1 MYLENMGSEN
11 MLVIK
16 DLEEDDLLEDLDWH
30 TLALRGL
37 AVCLRCLLCA
47 LSQEE
52 ELDAEAAESLMR
64 LVEDHVRAHAHE
76 AELDVNLVLRACRAR
91 LTPASPPADR

>member
-1 MYLENMGSEN
+1 

-37 AVCLRCLLCA
+37 AVCLRGLLCA
-47 LSQEE
+47 LSQEEE

-64 LVEDHVRAHAHE
+64 LVEDHVREHAHE

>member
-37 AVCLRCLLCA
+37 AVCLRGLLCA
-47 LSQEE
+47 LSQAE
-52 ELDAEAAESLMR
+52 ELDAEAVESLMR
-64 LVEDHVRAHAHE
+64 LVEDHVREHAHE
-76 AELDVNLVLRACRAR
+76 AELDVNLLLRACRAR